1 MSELAPPLG
10 IPPADWEAT
19 PPTVRAAVLALLTQ
33 MQHLQA
39 HVAELQAQLKQH
51 SGNSS
56 RPPSSDP
63 PSAPP
68 RPKPSPTGRP
78 RGAQPG
84 HPGHQRE
91 SLPPGQVDELV
102 VHRPLACPHCQTA
115 LAADLPASSV
125 LRQQV

>member
-10 IPPADWEAT
+10 IPEADWEAT
-19 PPTVRAAVLALLTQ
+19 PPTVRAAVLALLTH
-33 MQHLQA
+33 MQQLQA
-39 HVAELQAQLKQH
+39 QVAELQAQLKQH

-78 RGAQPG
+78 RGAQVG
-84 HPGHQRE
+84 HPGQHRE
-91 SLPPGQVDELV
+91 LLPPDQVSELI
-102 VHRPLACPHCQTA
+102 VHRPSTCPHCQQPVPD
-115 LAADLPASSV
+115 AAPPH
-125 LRQQV
+125 